1 MTKKS
6 EKKPKNCIGRYF
18 LYKEITDHQNIL
30 CRLLK
35 DLSLLKTC
43 AGGKKTLDNTTA
55 EDKHRLVPVLGT
67 PESLSGQ
74 HKRCTQVPRSHLE
87 PDTTTERGCITA
99 SVREKKTKT
108 QSSGT
113 RYTRTLTETPRRS
126 QPLPLTPWARG
137 ACTPSLSVARRWPAQ
152 APEGQGCAR
161 RGGRDS
167 DSLRQMVVSPHF
179 YKRITVIHTH
189 RKVAQD
195 FKIPTTEV
203 LLTLTLCPK

>member
-1 MTKKS
+1 M
-6 EKKPKNCIGRYF
+6 
-18 LYKEITDHQNIL
+18 

-67 PESLSGQ
+67 PESLSGH

-126 QPLPLTPWARG
+126 QPLRSDPVGPRRLHTPAVRGEALARPSPRG
-137 ACTPSLSVARRWPAQ
+137 AGLRETRWAGLGLSPAD
-152 APEGQGCAR
+152 
-161 RGGRDS
+161 GR
-167 DSLRQMVVSPHF
+167 F
-179 YKRITVIHTH
+179 
-189 RKVAQD
+189 
-195 FKIPTTEV
+195 TT
-203 LLTLTLCPK
+203 LL